1 MRFPPR
7 GRPLNEGDVGER
19 VGDMDRTEKVDVF
32 KSFEPSSVWMEMG
45 GGR

>member
-7 GRPLNEGDVGER
+7 GRLLYEGDVGER
-19 VGDMDRTEKVDVF
+19 VGDMDRTEKGDVAS
-32 KSFEPSSVWMEMG
+32 SFEPSFAWMEMG

>member
-7 GRPLNEGDVGER
+7 GRLLSEGDVGER
-19 VGDMDRTEKVDVF
+19 VGDMDRTENDEVSN
-32 KSFEPSSVWMEMG
+32 SFAPMEMG